1 MPLYQHFAC
10 MCHGRNG
17 RGARAQPYQLDMDG
31 LIRVEQQII
40 WQPPCRSRGCHCFI
54 CKLYACGLSRTI
66 TEKPFSLQR

>member
-40 WQPPCRSRGCHCFI
+40 CLW
-54 CKLYACGLSRTI
+54 
-66 TEKPFSLQR
+66 SLPYYHGETFFAAALGDQDNL